1 MGKIGYDGGF
11 ATISGVS
18 MIFSGKR
25 PTHLGAKN
33 GKLASPS
40 KKPNSVSSQAD
51 KGHPAHI
58 APLALSGDPAKA
70 WKKLQEQIAAM
81 RGASIVKSEAG
92 YIHAEFKSS
101 LMGYVDDVEFLLD
114 GKQVQVRSA
123 SRLGYS
129 DLGVNRKR
137 IEQIRAMLA

>member
-1 MGKIGYDGGF
+1 
-11 ATISGVS
+11 

-25 PTHLGAKN
+25 PSHLGAKQ
-33 GKLASPS
+33 GKLAPPS
-40 KKPNSVSSQAD
+40 KKPNSVSSQAGA
-51 KGHPAHI
+51 GHPAYI
-58 APLALSGDPAKA
+58 APIALKGDPARA
-70 WKKLQEQIAAM
+70 WKKLQEQV
-81 RGASIVKSEAG
+81 ASLPGVNIIQSDAG
-92 YIHAEFKSS
+92 YMHAEFKSR

-137 IEQIRAMLA
+137 IEQIRALLD